1 MYKLILKAMKK
12 SFVFVIFSALF
23 MIASSSYGAKYRVNN
38 SGLGDPDYTTIP
50 DAIAA
55 AADNDTLYIEGT
67 PVHYDGFT
75 LTKPL
80 VMIGPG
86 YFLGDNPETQ
96 ANPNSAIIKRSV
108 FDAGCEGSIIIGL
121 YFYDGIMGDAS
132 AITINAD
139 NIIFKRNRIQSDQ
152 YSDYHGYTNYTI
164 TISPSVSG
172 ISFIQN
178 YITRTNT
185 GNGYNVRILENCSAI
200 IFTNNYL
207 FSQGGNSIN
216 MSSTSSAQIINNV
229 IEGAM
234 IVKNSTLFNN
244 IMISGTFAQ
253 TDCSIS
259 NNIGNSTQFD
269 LPANLQDVDMNLV
282 FDLTNPSRDGKYQLI
297 DDPSNPALGYG
308 ATGEDCGMFGGMDP
322 YRLSG
327 LPPVPAIYFFYG
339 SSTGSNTDG
348 LPVNLKIKSNN

>member
-1 MYKLILKAMKK
+1 MKNLVVILLLS
-12 SFVFVIFSALF
+12 SFLFSANF
-23 MIASSSYGAKYRVNN
+23 IIAAKYRVNN
-38 SGLGDPDYTTIP
+38 SGIGDADFTTIT

-55 AADNDTLYIEGT
+55 AADYDTLYIEGT
-67 PVHYDGFT
+67 PVHYEGFT
-75 LTKPL
+75 LAKPL

-108 FDAGCEGSIIIGL
+108 FNPGCEGSVIIGL
-121 YFYDGIMGDAS
+121 YFYDGVMGDAS
-132 AITINAD
+132 AITINES

-164 TISPSVSG
+164 TISASVSG

-178 YITRTNT
+178 YITRTNS
-185 GNGYNVRILENCSAI
+185 GNGYNIRILENCAGI

-207 FSQGGNSIN
+207 SSQAGDAIN
-216 MSSTSSAQIINNV
+216 MSTTSSAQIINNV
-229 IEGAM
+229 ISGNLT
-234 IVKNSTLFNN
+234 VKNSSLFNN
-244 IMISGTFAQ
+244 IMIAGTLNH

-259 NNIGNSTQFD
+259 NNIGNSTQFA
-269 LPANLQDVDMNLV
+269 LPSNLQDVDMNLV

-297 DDPSNPALGYG
+297 DDPSNPAIGYG
-308 ATGEDCGMFGGMDP
+308 ATGEDCGMFGGIDP

-327 LPPVPAIYFFYG
+327 LPPVPSTYFFYG

-348 LPVNLKIKSNN
+348 LPINIKIKSNN